1 MCAFALGSL
10 GLKPWEFYEYSFEEY
25 SLACKGYRDKSV
37 ADWDRTRHIMYAV
50 LKGAGAKKLNSV
62 SDVLEL
68 PGDNEAPEVSTEERN
83 RMQEKMRRKRYENL
97 IKAHTEHYGRQQT

>member
-1 MCAFALGSL
+1 MLSFALGSL

-62 SDVLEL
+62 EDVLGL
-68 PGDNEAPEVSTEERN
+68 PGDGENENPNLRNGLRERL
-83 RMQEKMRRKRYENL
+83 KR
-97 IKAHTEHYGRQQT
+97 AHEQYYGRQQT